1 MPGPAQQ
8 RPYLMR
14 VMTPTFPEG
23 TDTAPINVA
32 ILVGSELLHRG
43 LETVLR
49 QVPMV
54 NLTVDGDACDVLIT
68 TEALPGTREN
78 DVKTI
83 LLLDEAQV
91 TRPEFTLSSQFDG
104 YLIQEEIT
112 ANHLRD
118 ALHRVVAGE
127 LAIPDRLA
135 RELLTRASGP
145 PSAADA
151 PQRRPPVSLTARESV
166 TLSLLAD
173 GLSNR
178 QIARRLSIS
187 EHGAKRLVASVLL
200 KLDSPNRTA
209 AVVTAIKARL
219 IEYA

>member
-1 MPGPAQQ
+1 
-8 RPYLMR
+8 
-14 VMTPTFPEG
+14 MTPTFPEG
-23 TDTAPINVA
+23 TETAQINVA
-32 ILVGSELLHRG
+32 ILVGSELIHRG

-49 QVPMV
+49 QLPMV
-54 NLTVDGDACDVLIT
+54 NLTVNGEACDVLIT
-68 TEALPGTREN
+68 TEALSGTRDK

-91 TRPEFTLSSQFDG
+91 AAPAFTLSSEFDG

-118 ALHRVVAGE
+118 AILRVVAGE

-145 PSAADA
+145 AAGGDA

-173 GLSNR
+173 GLSNK

-209 AVVTAIKARL
+209 AVVTAMRAHL
-219 IEYA
+219 IEYS

>member
-1 MPGPAQQ
+1 
-8 RPYLMR
+8 
-14 VMTPTFPEG
+14 MTPTFPEG
-23 TDTAPINVA
+23 TETGQINVA
-32 ILVGSELLHRG
+32 ILIGSELLHRG

-49 QVPMV
+49 QLPMV
-54 NLTVDGDACDVLIT
+54 NLMVNDDTCDVLIT
-68 TEALPGTREN
+68 TDPLSRTRDK

-91 TRPEFTLSSQFDG
+91 AAPAFTLSSAFDG

-118 ALHRVVAGE
+118 AIHRVVAGE

-135 RELLTRASGP
+135 RVLLTRASGP
-145 PSAADA
+145 PSAAEA
-151 PQRRPPVSLTARESV
+151 PQHRPPVSLTARERV

>member
-1 MPGPAQQ
+1 
-8 RPYLMR
+8 
-14 VMTPTFPEG
+14 MTPTFPEG
-23 TDTAPINVA
+23 TETAQINVA
-32 ILVGSELLHRG
+32 ILIGSELLHRG

-49 QVPMV
+49 QLPMV
-54 NLTVDGDACDVLIT
+54 NLMVNGDACDVLIT
-68 TEALPGTREN
+68 TDALSGTRDK
-78 DVKTI
+78 DVRTI

-91 TRPEFTLSSQFDG
+91 AAPAFTLSSTFDG

-118 ALHRVVAGE
+118 AIHRVVAGE

-135 RELLTRASGP
+135 RVLLSRASGP
-145 PSAADA
+145 SSPAEA
-151 PQRRPPVSLTARESV
+151 PQHRPPVSLTARERV

>member
-1 MPGPAQQ
+1 
-8 RPYLMR
+8 
-14 VMTPTFPEG
+14 MTPTFPEG
-23 TDTAPINVA
+23 TETAQINVA
-32 ILVGSELLHRG
+32 ILVGSELLQRG

-68 TEALPGTREN
+68 TEALPGTRDK
-78 DVKTI
+78 DVKTL

-91 TRPEFTLSSQFDG
+91 TGPEFTLSSEFDG
-104 YLIQEEIT
+104 YLIQEDIT

-118 ALHRVVAGE
+118 AIHRVIAGE

-145 PSAADA
+145 SADA

>member
-1 MPGPAQQ
+1 
-8 RPYLMR
+8 MR
-14 VMTPTFPEG
+14 VMTPILPEG
-23 TDTAPINVA
+23 TETAQINVA
-32 ILVGSELLHRG
+32 ILIGSELLQRG
-43 LETVLR
+43 LETLLR
-49 QVPMV
+49 QLPMV
-54 NLTVDGDACDVLIT
+54 NLTVNGDTCDVLIT
-68 TEALPGTREN
+68 TEALSGARDK

-91 TRPEFTLSSQFDG
+91 DAPAFTLSSTFDG

-118 ALHRVVAGE
+118 AIHRVVAGE

-135 RELLTRASGP
+135 RELLARASGP
-145 PSAADA
+145 SAAA
-151 PQRRPPVSLTARESV
+151 ETPQRRPVSLTARESV